1 MIRYAHNAKVHY
13 VNMFVS
19 IVFINDLSSLSGQLD
34 FLQSDI
40 LIRLI
45 YQQQHIVLLQKCPVL
60 YLVREQYK
68 SIFRNL
74 AYVLI

>member
-1 MIRYAHNAKVHY
+1 MIRYAHKAKVHY

-45 YQQQHIVLLQKCPVL
+45 YQHIVLLQKCPVL

>member
-45 YQQQHIVLLQKCPVL
+45 YQHIVLLQKCPVL